1 MCGEWYMWSGGG
13 DRRGYVCV
21 CVAQGLRAVCKY
33 TIQTHIHT
41 HTYIHTIQLQ
51 PPQKKAKRY
60 MYVNCIYI
68 IYMSTYLYVHCAYS
82 CTHNFVDEYIYS
94 VIIISYSAQVTQTTP
109 KQNTGTCT

>member
-1 MCGEWYMWSGGG
+1 M
-13 DRRGYVCV
+13 CV

-33 TIQTHIHT
+33 TPYIHT
-41 HTYIHTIQLQ
+41 HTYIHTYIHTNIHIHVHTYTIQLQ

-68 IYMSTYLYVHCAYS
+68 IYMYVHCAYS

-109 KQNTGTCT
+109 KQNTGT